1 VELIIV
7 YSKIARQDLKEI
19 YNYIRR
25 DSIRYV
31 KREAELIR
39 FSIKKLKLNPLLGR
53 RFEKSDD
60 ELTREL
66 IFKNYRIVY
75 DIVIDYQITILS
87 IHHHSRLI
95 SNNPAF
101 KDED

>member
-1 VELIIV
+1 MELKIV
-7 YSKIARQDLKEI
+7 YSKIALQDLKEI
-19 YNYIRR
+19 YNYISR
-25 DSIRYV
+25 DSIRFA
-31 KREAELIR
+31 KREVELIR
-39 FSIKKLKLNPLLGR
+39 ISIKKLKSGPLLGR
-53 RFEKSDD
+53 KFEKSDGD
-60 ELTREL
+60 LTREL

-75 DIVIDYQITILS
+75 DIVPDSQIIILS